1 MAPGGSGE
9 KYKEKNIYIY
19 ILYMYNIQNE
29 EKVVPTLFFLVR
41 VFFSRQTVAMGRRID
56 QKERK

>member
-1 MAPGGSGE
+1 
-9 KYKEKNIYIY
+9 
-19 ILYMYNIQNE
+19 MYNIQNE